1 MEYSIVGP
9 WMAMFV
15 VLVIKAVRTRVKS
28 GKMLKGFGWAMF
40 WLVAGAVVV
49 LVDDSLVCFLG
60 ALFSFILMKES
71 PRSMNGK
78 VNPVWGIM
86 IGFNFVALAI
96 NWLIALK
103 CGGEGFALFLNWM
116 VALPTM
122 YMVAFY
128 QD

>member
-9 WMAMFV
+9 WMAMF
-15 VLVIKAVRTRVKS
+15 
-28 GKMLKGFGWAMF
+28 
-40 WLVAGAVVV
+40 WLIAGAVVV
-49 LVDDSLVCFLG
+49 LVDDGLVCLIG
-60 ALFSFILMKES
+60 AIVSFILMKDN

-96 NWLIALK
+96 NLLIGLV

-122 YMVAFY
+122 YMVAY
-128 QD
+128 HQD